1 MIYAVYGFVA
11 GFLIPYMS
19 RRFAKF
25 MPATP
30 AYALYRLVKPNKT
43 ARKVKFSTRYKQ
55 LKRKYL
61 SRSLV
66 YGALSALLS
75 LLAFWRLGEEHL
87 FWYLTF
93 VWILLLLAEIDL
105 KMLLLPDILTIPLL
119 IGGFVF
125 AAFFGVNVSAEES
138 AAAAMA
144 GYVLPVVATLLMLWR
159 SVDAFGGGD
168 IKLLSAIGAWLG
180 LEGGDLYDFAVVS
193 GLRAVFGRPP
203 SAGGCVR
210 AVAVGVGGYYSAV
223 AVLTEKLLRGGGNG
237 DEYC

>member
-43 ARKVKFSTRYKQ
+43 ARKAKFSTRYKQ

-87 FWYLTF
+87 FWYLAF

-180 LEGGDLYDFAVVS
+180 LEGVIYTILLS
-193 GLRAVFGRPP
+193 CLVFGL
-203 SAGGCVR
+203 
-210 AVAVGVGGYYSAV
+210 YSAV
-223 AVLTEKLLRGGGNG
+223 RRQRAGAFGPSLSVSAVIILLWLF
-237 DEYC
+237 

>member
-159 SVDAFGGGD
+159 SVDASHP
-168 IKLLSAIGAWLG
+168 LSP
-180 LEGGDLYDFAVVS
+180 
-193 GLRAVFGRPP
+193 GRDQHFQMHWALHPALP
-203 SAGGCVR
+203 AYRLHPAAPAKRSQP
-210 AVAVGVGGYYSAV
+210 
-223 AVLTEKLLRGGGNG
+223 VLTGE
-237 DEYC
+237 

>member
-30 AYALYRLVKPNKT
+30 AYALYRLVKLNKT

-87 FWYLTF
+87 FWYLAF

-144 GYVLPVVATLLMLWR
+144 GYVLLVVATLLMLWR

-180 LEGGDLYDFAVVS
+180 LEGVIYTILLS
-193 GLRAVFGRPP
+193 CLVFGL
-203 SAGGCVR
+203 
-210 AVAVGVGGYYSAV
+210 YSAV
-223 AVLTEKLLRGGGNG
+223 RRQRAGAFGPSLSVSAVIILLWLF
-237 DEYC
+237 

>member
-43 ARKVKFSTRYKQ
+43 ARKVKFSTR
-55 LKRKYL
+55 
-61 SRSLV
+61 SLV

-87 FWYLTF
+87 FWYLAF

-180 LEGGDLYDFAVVS
+180 LEGVIYTILLS
-193 GLRAVFGRPP
+193 CLVFGL
-203 SAGGCVR
+203 
-210 AVAVGVGGYYSAV
+210 YSAV
-223 AVLTEKLLRGGGNG
+223 RRQRAGAFGPSLSVSAVIILLWLF
-237 DEYC
+237 

>member
-144 GYVLPVVATLLMLWR
+144 SVASDNIPPTTGTAPEMTVLPTLTASR
-159 SVDAFGGGD
+159 SAEPASRFEIDKNAVNTIRIALKPHESSLPMPLESSD
-168 IKLLSAIGAWLG
+168 KRLCSKSAPAA
-180 LEGGDLYDFAVVS
+180 AV
-193 GLRAVFGRPP
+193 PIMQ
-203 SAGGCVR
+203 
-210 AVAVGVGGYYSAV
+210 
-223 AVLTEKLLRGGGNG
+223 
-237 DEYC
+237 

>member
-30 AYALYRLVKPNKT
+30 AYALYRLGKPNKT

-87 FWYLTF
+87 FWYLAF

-180 LEGGDLYDFAVVS
+180 LEGVIYTILLS
-193 GLRAVFGRPP
+193 CLVFGL
-203 SAGGCVR
+203 
-210 AVAVGVGGYYSAV
+210 YSAV
-223 AVLTEKLLRGGGNG
+223 RRQRAGAFGPSLSVSAVIILLWLF
-237 DEYC
+237 

>member
-87 FWYLTF
+87 FWYLAF

-168 IKLLSAIGAWLG
+168 IKLLAALGAWLG
-180 LEGGDLYDFAVVS
+180 F
-193 GLRAVFGRPP
+193 
-203 SAGGCVR
+203 
-210 AVAVGVGGYYSAV
+210 
-223 AVLTEKLLRGGGNG
+223 EKLLYVIVVSAVLFILYAAIKRQRSGAYGPAIAIAGIIVAF
-237 DEYC
+237 YFF

>member
-43 ARKVKFSTRYKQ
+43 ARKFSTRYKQ

-87 FWYLTF
+87 FWYLAF

-180 LEGGDLYDFAVVS
+180 LEGVIYTILLS
-193 GLRAVFGRPP
+193 CLVFGL
-203 SAGGCVR
+203 
-210 AVAVGVGGYYSAV
+210 YSAV
-223 AVLTEKLLRGGGNG
+223 RRQRAGAFGPSLSVSAVIILLWLF
-237 DEYC
+237 

>member
-43 ARKVKFSTRYKQ
+43 ARKVQFSTRYKQ

-87 FWYLTF
+87 FWYLAF

-180 LEGGDLYDFAVVS
+180 LEGVIYTILLS
-193 GLRAVFGRPP
+193 CLVFGL
-203 SAGGCVR
+203 
-210 AVAVGVGGYYSAV
+210 YSAV
-223 AVLTEKLLRGGGNG
+223 RRQRAGAFGPSLSVSAVIILLWLF
-237 DEYC
+237 

>member
-11 GFLIPYMS
+11 GFLIPYMV
-19 RRFAKF
+19 APVCQIYAGNPGLCAL
-25 MPATP
+25 PAGQ
-30 AYALYRLVKPNKT
+30 AQQNRAQSEI
-43 ARKVKFSTRYKQ
+43 FHRYKQ

-87 FWYLTF
+87 FWYLAF

-180 LEGGDLYDFAVVS
+180 LEGVIYTILLS
-193 GLRAVFGRPP
+193 CLVFGL
-203 SAGGCVR
+203 
-210 AVAVGVGGYYSAV
+210 YSAV
-223 AVLTEKLLRGGGNG
+223 RRQRAARSGRRCRCRRLLFCCGCFN
-237 DEYC
+237 

>member
-30 AYALYRLVKPNKT
+30 AYALYRLGKPNKT

-180 LEGGDLYDFAVVS
+180 LEGVIYTILLS
-193 GLRAVFGRPP
+193 CLVFGL
-203 SAGGCVR
+203 
-210 AVAVGVGGYYSAV
+210 YSAV
-223 AVLTEKLLRGGGNG
+223 RRQRAGAFGPSLSVSAVIILLWLF
-237 DEYC
+237 

>member
-87 FWYLTF
+87 FWYLAF

-125 AAFFGVNVSAEES
+125 AAFFRRQRIGGRE
-138 AAAAMA
+138 
-144 GYVLPVVATLLMLWR
+144 R
-159 SVDAFGGGD
+159 GGGD
-168 IKLLSAIGAWLG
+168 GRLRAAGGRHFADAVAERGRVRRRRHQAAFGNRRLAGTG
-180 LEGGDLYDFAVVS
+180 RGDLYDFAVVP

-203 SAGGCVR
+203 SAGGRVR

>member
-30 AYALYRLVKPNKT
+30 SYALYRLVKPNKT
-43 ARKVKFSTRYKQ
+43 ARKGKFSTRYKQ

-87 FWYLTF
+87 FWYLAF

-180 LEGGDLYDFAVVS
+180 LEGVIYTILLS
-193 GLRAVFGRPP
+193 CLVFGL
-203 SAGGCVR
+203 
-210 AVAVGVGGYYSAV
+210 YSAV
-223 AVLTEKLLRGGGNG
+223 RRQRAGAFGPSLSVSAVIILLWLF
-237 DEYC
+237 

>member
-30 AYALYRLVKPNKT
+30 AYALYRLGKPNKT

-180 LEGGDLYDFAVVS
+180 LEGGIYTILLS
-193 GLRAVFGRPP
+193 CLVFGL
-203 SAGGCVR
+203 
-210 AVAVGVGGYYSAV
+210 YSAV
-223 AVLTEKLLRGGGNG
+223 RRQRAGAFGPSLSVSAVIILLWLF
-237 DEYC
+237 

>member
-30 AYALYRLVKPNKT
+30 AYALYRLVKPNTT

-138 AAAAMA
+138 AAAA
-144 GYVLPVVATLLMLWR
+144 TSSCFR
-159 SVDAFGGGD
+159 Q
-168 IKLLSAIGAWLG
+168 SAPGWDWKG
-180 LEGGDLYDFAVVS
+180 
-193 GLRAVFGRPP
+193 
-203 SAGGCVR
+203 
-210 AVAVGVGGYYSAV
+210 
-223 AVLTEKLLRGGGNG
+223 
-237 DEYC
+237 

>member
-43 ARKVKFSTRYKQ
+43 VRKVKFSTRYKQ

-144 GYVLPVVATLLMLWR
+144 GYVLPVAATLLMLWR

-180 LEGGDLYDFAVVS
+180 LEGVIYTILLS
-193 GLRAVFGRPP
+193 CLVFGL
-203 SAGGCVR
+203 
-210 AVAVGVGGYYSAV
+210 YSAV
-223 AVLTEKLLRGGGNG
+223 RRQRAGAFGPSLSVSAVIILLWLF
-237 DEYC
+237 

>member
-43 ARKVKFSTRYKQ
+43 ARKVSTRYKQ

-180 LEGGDLYDFAVVS
+180 LEGVIYTILLS
-193 GLRAVFGRPP
+193 CLVFGL
-203 SAGGCVR
+203 
-210 AVAVGVGGYYSAV
+210 YSAV
-223 AVLTEKLLRGGGNG
+223 RRQRAGAFGPSLSVSAVIILLWLF
-237 DEYC
+237 

>member
-1 MIYAVYGFVA
+1 MLPDFLFPTCRA
-11 GFLIPYMS
+11 GLPNLC
-19 RRFAKF
+19 RQ
-25 MPATP
+25 PP

-144 GYVLPVVATLLMLWR
+144 GYVLRWSPL
-159 SVDAFGGGD
+159 
-168 IKLLSAIGAWLG
+168 
-180 LEGGDLYDFAVVS
+180 
-193 GLRAVFGRPP
+193 
-203 SAGGCVR
+203 C
-210 AVAVGVGGYYSAV
+210 
-223 AVLTEKLLRGGGNG
+223 
-237 DEYC
+237 